1 MRSRQPLA
9 EGSGEI
15 PFTGL
20 LNGFPK
26 FVASRTLAGPIAW
39 RGSTLVAGDLA
50 ESIPDVKERHDEV
63 HVIGSLDL
71 VRRCCVSALS
81 TG

>member
-9 EGSGEI
+9 EGAGEI

-26 FVASRTLAGPIAW
+26 YVASRTLAGPIAW

-50 ESIPDVKERHDEV
+50 EHP
-63 HVIGSLDL
+63 
-71 VRRCCVSALS
+71 RRDP
-81 TG
+81 